1 MTSLRLF
8 LLILTVVLLFES
20 FSAHWIGG
28 FGRLGGFGFGRGF
41 YGRGFYGRGFYGR
54 PFLGPVIR
62 PPFIY
67 PPPLIY
73 PPPPFYG

>member
-1 MTSLRLF
+1 MRSIRLF
-8 LLILTVVLLFES
+8 LLVLTFVLLFES
-20 FSAHWIGG
+20 FSTHWIGG
-28 FGRLGGFGFGRGF
+28 FVRPGFGFGRGF

-54 PFLGPVIR
+54 PFLGAPIR
-62 PPFIY
+62 PPFFY